1 MGRPPLR
8 LGCSG
13 RIDFHHDVSG
23 RVRARARFRDYDGST
38 RPVTRWGASRQEAE
52 ARLTAA
58 LAERAEFPAG
68 DWSATLTV
76 DAAVVLWRAD
86 LVSAPLAPATRQLYA
101 AAARLYVQPALGRVR
116 LGELTV
122 AVIDRALA
130 TVLAARGPQRA
141 RAARRALSSLCAAA
155 VRHGALGHNP
165 VRDSRSIRCPR
176 RRVRALTAAE
186 AADLQA
192 RLRADPVAVRL
203 DLPDLVQFMLG
214 TGVRIGEAAA
224 LRDAVLDEDAGTV
237 HINATVVRVH
247 GAGLQIQPRP
257 KTFASERILAV
268 PRPVLAMFA
277 ARRAQGRP
285 RGPGGV
291 VFSSP
296 TGQLRDPSNTQAD
309 LRAALDRV
317 GYRWVTSHVF
327 RKTVASRLDDA
338 GFSIRHIADQLG
350 HARPSTTLDH
360 YLGRRAIT
368 TADFADALTDLATAV
383 PTRVCSGAVL

>member
-1 MGRPPLR
+1 MGRPPLP

-23 RVRARARFRDYDGST
+23 RVRARARFRDWDGST
-38 RPVTRWGASRQEAE
+38 RPVTRWGASRQEART
-52 ARLTAA
+52 RLSVA
-58 LAERAEFPAG
+58 LAERAQLPAG
-68 DWSATLTV
+68 DWAATLTV

-86 LVSAPLAPATRQLYA
+86 LDDTPLAPATRQLYA
-101 AAARLYVQPALGRVR
+101 AAARLYVQPALGRLR
-116 LGELTV
+116 LRELTV

-130 TVLAARGPQRA
+130 GVRAGLGPQRA

-165 VRDSRSIRCPR
+165 VRDSRPIRCPR
-176 RRVRALTAAE
+176 RRVRALTAQE
-186 AADLQA
+186 AADLQV
-192 RLRADPVAVRL
+192 RLRADPAAVRL

-224 LRDAVLDEDAGTV
+224 VRDAVLDHDAGTV

-257 KTFASERILAV
+257 KTLASERILAL
-268 PRPVLAMFA
+268 PAPIREMLA
-277 ARRAQGRP
+277 ARRAQGLP

-309 LRAALDRV
+309 LRAALDRI
-317 GYRWVTSHVF
+317 GYAWVTSHVF

-368 TADFADALTDLATAV
+368 TADFADALDDLATTGPQRARSV
-383 PTRVCSGAVL
+383 AAL